1 MICWQRRKVSLKS
14 YTWSIFSWEM
24 GSIAAILWHWR
35 AGTPCVL
42 LDLINGYTGNPGQ
55 DGSTMCCNGVLRF
68 AAQLLLMFCAKR
80 AENCT
85 SSWHQTY
92 PWFNSH
98 VQPFVY
104 FKLEIID
111 TFSTF
116 TFCTLSFGNAFSSTK
131 VYLQQRARLPHSSCN
146 VVYNTH
152 DTATLCNDLLH
163 ILICITFPKS
173 FH

>member
-1 MICWQRRKVSLKS
+1 MVKLWSVDWGAKYRWKVTPGVFFPGK
-14 YTWSIFSWEM
+14 W

-92 PWFNSH
+92 PWFNSRA
-98 VQPFVY
+98 QPFVY

-116 TFCTLSFGNAFSSTK
+116 TFCTLLIWKRFRQHRS
-131 VYLQQRARLPHSSCN
+131 VYLQERARLPRSSCN
-146 VVYNTH
+146 VVYDH
-152 DTATLCNDLLH
+152 VQRA
-163 ILICITFPKS
+163 
-173 FH
+173 